1 MKKAPSLPF
10 SVFLDRDGT
19 IIEDRH
25 YLADPAGVTLLPGAG
40 EALGRLC
47 AAGCHLYVVTNQS
60 GIGRGYFSEQD
71 FLACQNRLDELL
83 RPFGAKIADF
93 RHCPHDP
100 SRGCDCR
107 KPGTGM
113 WKSLC
118 AAHGLNPAECVMVG
132 DKIEDLLFGRNA
144 GFAASCLV
152 LTGKGE
158 SRARELGWT
167 LPEGAGA
174 AEYPMPEAWART
186 LPGAQASEPEKTR
199 LFLAPDMDAAARLL
213 LARPVPGKA

>member
-1 MKKAPSLPF
+1 MKEAPSPPF

-47 AAGCHLYVVTNQS
+47 AAGCALYVVTNQS
-60 GIGRGYFSEQD
+60 GIGRGYFGEQD
-71 FLACQNRLDELL
+71 FLACQNRLGEIL

-107 KPGTGM
+107 KPETGM
-113 WKSLC
+113 WKSLR
-118 AAHGLNPAECVMVG
+118 AAHGINPAKCVMVG
-132 DKIEDLLFGRNA
+132 DKTEDLLFGINA
-144 GFAASCLV
+144 GFAVSCLV

-167 LPEGAGA
+167 LSKGRSV
-174 AEYPMPEAWART
+174 AEYPMPER
-186 LPGAQASEPEKTR
+186 LPGMIAPGPEKTR
-199 LFLAPDMDAAARLL
+199 LFLARDLDTVARLL
-213 LARPVPGKA
+213 LTRRFTVKI

>member
-1 MKKAPSLPF
+1 MKEAPSLPF

-100 SRGCDCR
+100 SRDCDCR

-132 DKIEDLLFGRNA
+132 DKTEDLLFGRNA

-174 AEYPMPEAWART
+174 TEYPMPEALART
-186 LPGAQASEPEKTR
+186 LPGAEASEPEKTR
-199 LFLAPDMDAAARLL
+199 LFLVRDMDAAARLL
-213 LARPVPGKA
+213 LARHVPGKA

>member
-1 MKKAPSLPF
+1 MKTPPSLLLA
-10 SVFLDRDGT
+10 VFLDRDGT

-47 AAGCHLYVVTNQS
+47 AAGCTLYVVTNQS
-60 GIGRGYFSEQD
+60 GIGRGYFSERD
-71 FLACQNRLDELL
+71 FLACQSRLDDML
-83 RPFGAKIADF
+83 RSFGAKIADF
-93 RHCPHDP
+93 RHCPHEP
-100 SRGCDCR
+100 SQSCDCR

-118 AAHGLNPAECVMVG
+118 AAHGLNPATCVMIG
-132 DKIEDLLFGRNA
+132 DKTEDLLFGIHA

-152 LTGKGE
+152 LTGKGG

-174 AEYPMPEAWART
+174 AEYPMPEALTDVSA
-186 LPGAQASEPEKTR
+186 GAEASGAKKTR
-199 LFLAPDMDAAARLL
+199 LFLARDLDAAAQLL
-213 LARPVPGKA
+213 EQL